1 MLTDT
6 DGEVTIV
13 ATTLAALDAEE
24 AGGDAIARL
33 LGVKSPPSWPP
44 QHNDAVT
51 REWMRN
57 LLRQH
62 PDEPGYSTWYL
73 IAAGELVGTLG
84 YTGPPNEAG
93 GVEIGYSV
101 VDERHRRGYASA
113 GVAILV
119 RRAFADPRVVVVA
132 AHTLVDGFASQGV
145 LLKAGF
151 VRAGDPVDTDEG
163 PVLRFERKRGA

>member
-6 DGEVTIV
+6 DGKVTIV

-24 AGGDAIARL
+24 AGGEATAHFL
-33 LGVKSPPSWPP
+33 NVNPPPSWPP
-44 QHNDAVT
+44 QHNDADT

-62 PDEPGYSTWYL
+62 PGEPGYNSWYL
-73 IAAGELVGTLG
+73 IADGELVGTLG
-84 YTGPPNEAG
+84 YTGPPDDEGA
-93 GVEIGYSV
+93 VEIGYAV

-113 GVAILV
+113 GVALLV
-119 RRAFADPRVVVVA
+119 SRAFADPRVNLVA
-132 AHTLVDGFASQGV
+132 AHALADGFASQGV

-151 VRAGDPVDTDEG
+151 TQVGDPVHTDEG
-163 PVLRFERKRGA
+163 PVVRFERKRGT